1 MVKYSW
7 IREIVNVET
16 AFSDGNLEKE
26 IYLNIQTGLNLI
38 TGEEYDSS
46 DFLILLKDMYGLF
59 QAACQFY
66 KKITR
71 VTVTKYGICQM

>member
-46 DFLILLKDMYGLF
+46 DF
-59 QAACQFY
+59 
-66 KKITR
+66 
-71 VTVTKYGICQM
+71 